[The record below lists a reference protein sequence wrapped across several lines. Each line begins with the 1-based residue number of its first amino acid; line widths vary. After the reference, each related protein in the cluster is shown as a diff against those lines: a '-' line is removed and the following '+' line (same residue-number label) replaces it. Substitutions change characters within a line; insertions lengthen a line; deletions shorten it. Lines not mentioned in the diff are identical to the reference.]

1 MTFMQMRVV
10 RKSVEVQALLPRKT
24 DFMIC
29 NTACN
34 DIQLRSPN
42 SEYTPKGTRR
52 RCRWGFVVTMLV
64 PAVGAIIWFGL
75 IPVGD
80 PREKQ
85 DGNSALWTF
94 AVHPLMMTFLSYL
107 LVSLF
112 HTALDSNRPSRPI
125 LTYFHILVI
134 NYIFQVRSR
143 CGGCAVPVRL
153 Y

>member
-1 MTFMQMRVV
+1 
-10 RKSVEVQALLPRKT
+10 
-24 DFMIC
+24 
-29 NTACN
+29 
-34 DIQLRSPN
+34 
-42 SEYTPKGTRR
+42 
-52 RCRWGFVVTMLV
+52 MLV

-75 IPVGD
+75 IPVKD
-80 PREKQ
+80 PRGKQ
-85 DGNSALWTF
+85 DGNSVLWTF
-94 AVHPLMMTFLSYL
+94 VVHPLMMTFLSYL